1 MQISVVIPAFDE
13 AESLPGLLQQLV
25 PTLESLA
32 DTHEIIVVDD
42 GSRDGTAAAVEA
54 LHLPGVRV
62 ERLRVNRGK
71 SAALRTGLGLAK
83 GDVIVL
89 MDADGQDDP
98 AELPRMLAALDVGS
112 GAAPLE
118 VPDAQPSPGP
128 EGGYDLVT
136 GRRATRNDR
145 AAKRL
150 PSRVY
155 NWATARVTGVP
166 GRDFNSGFKAM
177 RADVA
182 RDLDLYGE
190 LHRYIPVLAA
200 WQGYRTG
207 EIDVT
212 HHPRAE
218 GRSKFGAERFWRGL
232 LDLVTV
238 KFLTTYT
245 ARPFHLFGGIAA
257 VSGLLGAAL
266 LGWMLVLRITGERV
280 GDRPALLAGVLLIVV
295 AVQLASLGLI
305 AELLVHLRRTGP
317 DARDP

>member
-1 MQISVVIPAFDE
+1 MQISVVIPAYDE
-13 AESLPGLLQQLV
+13 AESLPNLLSRLV
-25 PTLESLA
+25 SVLESVA
-32 DTHEIIVVDD
+32 DTSEVIVVDD

-71 SAALRTGLGLAK
+71 SNALRVGLGLVK
-83 GDVIVL
+83 GDVVAL
-89 MDADGQDDP
+89 MDADGQDEP
-98 AELPRMLAALDVGS
+98 AELPRMLAQLDAGF
-112 GAAPLE
+112 
-118 VPDAQPSPGP
+118 
-128 EGGYDLVT
+128 DLVT
-136 GRRATRNDR
+136 GRRAQRNDR
-145 AAKRL
+145 RTKTV
-150 PSRVY
+150 PSRLY
-155 NWATARVTGVP
+155 NWTTARVTGVE
-166 GRDFNSGFKAM
+166 GRDFNSGFKVM
-177 RADVA
+177 RGDVV

-200 WQGYRTG
+200 WQGYRTT

-218 GRSKFGAERFWRGL
+218 GRSKFGPERFWRGL

-238 KFLTTYT
+238 KFLTTYN

-257 VSGLLGAAL
+257 LTGLVGTAL
-266 LGWMLVLRITGERV
+266 LAWMLVLRIAGDRV
-280 GDRPALLAGVLLIVV
+280 GDRPALLAGVLLVVV

-317 DARDP
+317 ERHDR